1 LGPVERVQ
9 ALAGEVIMNSVC
21 IIGSGHVGLVTGAC
35 LAELGNTVI
44 CVDNNA
50 RKIEG
55 LKEGKIPFYEPGLE
69 ELVHRNANNGRLS
82 FTTDIEEG
90 IKASEIIF
98 ISVGTPSMSDGT
110 ADMTFFEA
118 VIKKIS
124 QTIDNYKVVVE
135 KSTVPVKTG
144 EWISKILN
152 SNQGVGFDI
161 VCNPEFLREG
171 SALSDFMHPDR
182 IIIGTASERAIKIMT
197 ELYEPLNAPI
207 IINDIETAEL
217 IKHASNCFLAL
228 KISFINAVAIIC
240 EKVGADVVKVAEGMG
255 HDRRI
260 GHAFLNAG
268 VGYGGS
274 CFPKDL
280 ATFIKIADDAGYDF
294 KLLKDVRGI
303 NDFQQQQVIDKARC
317 QLHGLTEK
325 IIGILGISFK
335 PHTDDIREAPAINI
349 IRKLQEAG
357 AIVKVYDPQAMRKAM
372 EVLTDVEYCQN
383 PYEAAT
389 GCDVLI
395 IITEWDEFKEIDL
408 KRLKLLMRQP
418 IIIDGR
424 NIYEPQEMK
433 KLGFTYFGTGR

>member
-1 LGPVERVQ
+1 
-9 ALAGEVIMNSVC
+9 MNSVC

-35 LAELGNTVI
+35 LAELGNNVI

-55 LKEGKIPFYEPGLE
+55 LKEGIIPFYEPGLE
-69 ELVHRNANNGRLS
+69 ELVHRNANNGKLS

-124 QTIDNYKVVVE
+124 QTIDNYKILVE

-144 EWISKILN
+144 EWVSKILN
-152 SNQGVGFDI
+152 SNQGVGFDV

-197 ELYEPLNAPI
+197 ELYRPLKAPI

-280 ATFIKIADDAGYDF
+280 ATFIKIAEDTDYDF
-294 KLLKDVRGI
+294 KLLKDVREI
-303 NDFQQQQVIDKARC
+303 NDFQQQQVIDKARY

-349 IRKLQEAG
+349 IGKLQEAG

-372 EVLTDVEYCQN
+372 EILTDVEYCQN
-383 PYEAAT
+383 PYKAAT
-389 GCDVLI
+389 GCDALI
-395 IITEWDEFKEIDL
+395 IITEWDEFKKIDL

>member
-1 LGPVERVQ
+1 
-9 ALAGEVIMNSVC
+9 MNNVC

-35 LAELGNTVI
+35 LAELGNKVI

-50 RKIEG
+50 QEIEG

-82 FTTDIEEG
+82 FTTSIEEG
-90 IKASEIIF
+90 VKASEIIF
-98 ISVGTPSMSDGT
+98 ISVGTPPKPDGT
-110 ADMTFFEA
+110 LDMTLFEA
-118 VIKKIS
+118 VSQEIS
-124 QTIDNYKVVVE
+124 QTIDNYKVVIE

-144 EWISKILN
+144 EWISKKLELN
-152 SNQGVGFDI
+152 SNRGVDFD
-161 VCNPEFLREG
+161 VVSNPEFLREG
-171 SALSDFMHPDR
+171 SALNDFMNPDR
-182 IIIGTASERAIKIMT
+182 IVIGTASERAIKIMT
-197 ELYEPLNAPI
+197 ELYRPLNAPI
-207 IINDIETAEL
+207 IITDIETAEL

-228 KISFINAVAIIC
+228 KISFINAVATIC

-280 ATFIKIADDAGYDF
+280 AAFIKIAEDAGYDF
-294 KLLKDVRGI
+294 QLLKAVRKI
-303 NDFQQQQVIDKARC
+303 NDFQQQQIIDKARS
-317 QLHGLTEK
+317 QLHGLTGK

-335 PHTDDIREAPAINI
+335 PHTDDIREAPAIHI
-349 IRKLQEAG
+349 VEKLQEAG
-357 AIVKVYDPQAMRKAM
+357 AMVKVYDPQAMGKAM

-383 PYEAAT
+383 PYEAAA
-389 GCDVLI
+389 GCDALI
-395 IITEWDEFKEIDL
+395 IITEWDEFKNIDL
-408 KRLKLLMRQP
+408 KRIKLLLRQP

-424 NIYEPQEMK
+424 NIYDPQEMR
-433 KLGFTYFGTGR
+433 KLGITYCGTGR